1 MVVVRIAIIGAGGV
15 GGYFGAQLAANGEDV
30 VFVARGAHGAA
41 IREHGLVVTSDVHPQ
56 HLENVTVVEHPE
68 DIGEA
73 DLVVVAVKLW
83 DTDDVAKRLVPLIA
97 AGASIVSLQ
106 NGVLKDDV
114 LRRHVSAAG
123 VFGGACY
130 ISAFIERPG
139 VIAHH
144 GAMQRIVVGEYDH
157 SRSARVVDFVERC
170 KAAGIDADVSDD
182 IERVLWEKYVFLVG
196 MSALT
201 SATRLP
207 IGPIRSN
214 PLARRLL
221 GEVMGE
227 VLEVGRA
234 RGVDLDPGLVDERLA
249 FVDTVA
255 PTMTASMAND
265 LAEGRRLELPWLSGG
280 VVDLADQLGVD
291 APVNRTIAGLLAP
304 FVDGQPA

>member
-1 MVVVRIAIIGAGGV
+1 MRIAIIGAGGV

-56 HLENVTVVEHPE
+56 HLEHPTVVERPE
-68 DIGEA
+68 DVGEA
-73 DLVVVAVKLW
+73 DLVIVAVKLW
-83 DTDDVAKRLVPLIA
+83 DTEDVAARLAPLAA
-97 AGASIVSLQ
+97 AGASVVSLQ
-106 NGVLKDDV
+106 NGVLKDGV
-114 LRRHVSAAG
+114 LRRHVSAAS

-144 GAMQRIVVGEYDH
+144 GAMQRIVVGEYDRQP
-157 SRSARVVDFVERC
+157 SDRVVDFVERC
-170 KAAGIDADVSDD
+170 RDAGIDADVSDD

-214 PLARRLL
+214 PQTRRLL
-221 GEVMGE
+221 GAVMGE
-227 VLEVGRA
+227 VLDVGRA
-234 RGVDLDPGLVDERLA
+234 RGVALDPGLVEERLA
-249 FVDTVA
+249 FIDTVA
-255 PTMTASMAND
+255 PSMTASMAND

-280 VVDLADQLGVD
+280 VVDLAEQVGRD

-304 FVDGQPA
+304 FVDGPPA